1 MRKGII
7 LLSAILMAMAL
18 PLYADISNPSHI
30 VLNSPS
36 ATLHLQIVN
45 SLITGTGRFSILD
58 TSRQLKP
65 VPGGIGDLSNPTPTF
80 KMSNPTVPVPEPM
93 HYMLMGLGVV
103 GLFLAR
109 RDRLS
114 SK

>member
-1 MRKGII
+1 MRKGIL
-7 LLSAILMAMAL
+7 LLSASLMVMAL
-18 PLYADISNPSHI
+18 PLYANISNPGRI
-30 VLNSPS
+30 VLNNPS
-36 ATLHLQIVN
+36 SALHFQIVN
-45 SLITGTGRFSILD
+45 SLITDTDHFSILD

-65 VPGGIGDLSNPTPTF
+65 VPGGVGDPSNLTPAF
-80 KMSNPTVPVPEPM
+80 KMSNPVVPVPEPM

-114 SK
+114 AK